1 MPIQRDAH
9 CDLPAENE
17 AGIPERTSTASADDM
32 LRELDR
38 RDEPAVVVTFASD
51 GEPQVAVA
59 APGDSEAREA
69 ARKAAAA
76 LARFAED
83 RQDSAE

>member
-9 CDLPAENE
+9 CDLPVENE
-17 AGIPERTSTASADDM
+17 AEIPERMSKASADDM

-38 RDEPAVVVTFASD
+38 RGEPAAVVTFGSD
-51 GEPQVAVA
+51 GEPQVAVT

-76 LARFAED
+76 MARFAED

>member
-9 CDLPAENE
+9 CELPAENE
-17 AGIPERTSTASADDM
+17 AGTQARTSAASADDM

-38 RDEPAVVVTFASD
+38 RDKPAVVVTFAGD

-69 ARKAAAA
+69 ARKAAEA

-83 RQDSAE
+83 RKDSAE